1 MRSCRGAGN
10 RGLGAKGLG
19 EGMRRSLCVVAGI
32 GAACAALFLPLR
44 QAHAWGPEA
53 HRVVALIA
61 DKVLQQNDAAVRGKV
76 QAVLATDKDNRL
88 TKNDIAS
95 EATWADAL
103 RDKSQE
109 ARFATSGW
117 HVVRLRPDGPDLA
130 AACSGHKPLPAGY
143 PASRGPPDNCVVDKI
158 LQFEKELQNPDTSAG
173 ERLAALQFL
182 LNLVPDV
189 NDPLLAIDRGDQGG
203 QCTAIQIGAKP
214 PVRLSTYWQ
223 STLVGE
229 VVGRDPAGGA
239 ARILAS
245 VTAADAQK
253 WAAGNPESWALE
265 SHEVAKTIL
274 YTFPPDSVAG
284 KHTFPGGRGEQ
295 EACSEATLYRVGA
308 DYETKVLAAVKQ
320 QLARAG
326 IRLAQVLR
334 DSFK

>member
-1 MRSCRGAGN
+1 M
-10 RGLGAKGLG
+10 GLRGLG

-53 HRVVALIA
+53 HRAIALIA
-61 DKVLQQNDAAVRGKV
+61 DKFLQQNDAAARGKV

-95 EATWADAL
+95 EATWADVL

-117 HVVRLRPDGPDLA
+117 HAVRLRPDSPDLA

-182 LNLVPDV
+182 LNLVGDV

-203 QCTAIQIGAKP
+203 RCTAVQIATKP
-214 PVRLSTYWQ
+214 PVRLSSYWQ
-223 STLVGE
+223 TTLVGE
-229 VVGRDPAGGA
+229 VVGRDPAAGA

-245 VTAADAQK
+245 VAGADVQK

-265 SHEVAKTIL
+265 SHEIAKTII
-274 YTFPPDSVAG
+274 YGFPADSAAG
-284 KHTFPGGRGEQ
+284 KYAFPGTRGEQ
-295 EACSEATLYRVGA
+295 EGCGDVTLHKVAA
-308 DYETKVLAAVKQ
+308 DFETKALAAVKQ
-320 QLARAG
+320 QLAKGG

>member
-1 MRSCRGAGN
+1 
-10 RGLGAKGLG
+10 
-19 EGMRRSLCVVAGI
+19 MRRSFRFVAVI
-32 GAACAALFLPLR
+32 GGALAALFPPLH
-44 QAHAWGPEA
+44 QSHAWGPEA
-53 HRVVALIA
+53 HRAIALIA
-61 DKVLQQNDAAVRGKV
+61 DKFLQQNDAAVRGKL
-76 QAVLATDKDNRL
+76 QAVLATDKDNHL

-95 EATWADAL
+95 EAIWADVL
-103 RDKSQE
+103 RDKSPE
-109 ARFATSGW
+109 ARFATSQW
-117 HVVRLRPDGPDLA
+117 HVVRLRPDSPDLA

-158 LQFEKELQNPDTSAG
+158 LQFEKELQNPDISAG

-229 VVGRDPAGGA
+229 VIGRDPAAGA

-245 VTAADAQK
+245 VAGADAQK

-265 SHEVAKTIL
+265 SHEVAKTVV
-274 YTFPPDSVAG
+274 YGFPPDSAAG
-284 KHTFPGGRGEQ
+284 KYAFPGGRGEQ
-295 EACSEATLYRVGA
+295 EACSEATLYKVGA
-308 DYETKVLAAVKQ
+308 DYETKVLAAAKQ
-320 QLARAG
+320 QLAKAG
-326 IRLAQVLR
+326 IRLAQAMR